1 MGEKKTGKSK
11 DKVSKASYYQRPG
24 NMTLEQWQIALRRQI
39 VAKEHFGIQEM
50 DAKEYPGYYTVHNPV
65 SRNDYRVVY
74 RGEASEWNYCSCMDF
89 KASRLGTCKHLEA
102 VRLWLEKSGKK
113 AFTGT
118 PPYTSVYLSYRH
130 GREVRLRI
138 GTEHA
143 GEFRA
148 LARAL
153 FHSQVARGHKPLGR
167 RTGGGRPDNRKNH
180 PAHPRSRQGMC
191 GRPSPAGRETP
202 VGFGRGEVTG
212 TDGNPCPCAP
222 VAWRLPQV
230 GIYF

>member
-148 LARAL
+148 LAEPYFTLKSPEATSRL
-153 FHSQVARGHKPLGR
+153 VDELVEEDRTTGKTTLRIPVPDKECVADLLRLAGKLLSGLG
-167 RTGGGRPDNRKNH
+167 
-180 PAHPRSRQGMC
+180 
-191 GRPSPAGRETP
+191 
-202 VGFGRGEVTG
+202 GEK
-212 TDGNPCPCAP
+212 
-222 VAWRLPQV
+222 
-230 GIYF
+230 

>member
-130 GREVRLRI
+130 LVFLSKR
-138 GTEHA
+138 
-143 GEFRA
+143 
-148 LARAL
+148 
-153 FHSQVARGHKPLGR
+153 SQ
-167 RTGGGRPDNRKNH
+167 
-180 PAHPRSRQGMC
+180 
-191 GRPSPAGRETP
+191 
-202 VGFGRGEVTG
+202 GF
-212 TDGNPCPCAP
+212 
-222 VAWRLPQV
+222 
-230 GIYF
+230 